1 MELQRTAQLSVELW
15 IGEEA
20 HQILRMR
27 LDARFPITFSGP
39 AGVEQRGSSGFSTM
53 VRYSDFKCHLD
64 QAPAGG
70 FRGSESRLASG
81 GQWPTEA
88 KDSSPVLLLPSRP
101 DHLSEL

>member
-27 LDARFPITFSGP
+27 LDAQFPITFSGP

-53 VRYSDFKCHLD
+53 VR
-64 QAPAGG
+64 
-70 FRGSESRLASG
+70 
-81 GQWPTEA
+81 
-88 KDSSPVLLLPSRP
+88 
-101 DHLSEL
+101 